1 MFYCKFKTISYSL
14 LLSKFEFDVPLSL
27 LPKEFV
33 ALYPQCEAVV
43 LWGWWKGAKA
53 WECKLSRGGGGEGK
67 RRASKTRENQWDRQ
81 SIHRCQFKVSFV
93 SRIVPP

>member
-27 LPKEFV
+27 LPKESV

-53 WECKLSRGGGGEGK
+53 WECKLSRGGVGERGRGALPRQGK
-67 RRASKTRENQWDRQ
+67 INGMDNPSTVVNSK
-81 SIHRCQFKVSFV
+81 
-93 SRIVPP
+93 